1 MRDPRVDKLAAVI
14 LDYTTRVVEGDVV
27 VIRGESLG
35 EPLLAAL
42 FRQSL
47 QRGAHPHLDVWLP
60 DQDEIFFRHASGAQ
74 LEYVSPVLRQF
85 YEEFDVMIRV
95 DAEANTKARSNID
108 AAKQSRWRFA
118 YRNVMQRFLERSA
131 ARELRWCRTL
141 FPTHAYAQDTEM
153 ALSEFEDFVF
163 RACFVDGDGDAVV
176 RWQELSC
183 RQQHLVDWLQGKK
196 EVRLQGEGTDLK
208 LSVEGRTFINC
219 DGGDFNMPDG
229 EIFTGPV
236 ESSVT
241 GHVTF
246 SYPACYSGREVE
258 NVQLWFE
265 EGKVVK
271 AAATKNLAFLQTMLD
286 TDEGARRLGEFA
298 FGLNPAIQLFT
309 KNILFD
315 EKIGGTV
322 HMALGSA
329 YPETGG
335 VNQSA
340 IHWDMICDL
349 RQGGEVY
356 VDGDLFAK
364 DGEIVI

>member
-1 MRDPRVDKLAAVI
+1 MPDPRIDSLAAVI
-14 LDYTTRVVEGDVV
+14 LDYTTRVGKGDIV

-42 FRQSL
+42 YRQSL

-60 DQDEIFFRHASGAQ
+60 DQTESFFRHASGAQ

-108 AAKQSRWRFA
+108 ASKQSRWEYA
-118 YRNVMQRFLERSA
+118 QRNLLQRSLDRSA
-131 ARELRWCRTL
+131 IGEFRWCRTL
-141 FPTHAYAQDTEM
+141 FPTNAYAQDTEM

-163 RACFVDGDGDAVV
+163 QACFVDGEGDAVD
-176 RWQELSC
+176 RWQSLSR
-183 RQQHLVDWLQGKK
+183 RQQRIVDWLQGKK
-196 EVRLQGEGTDLK
+196 EIRLRGEGTDLA

-229 EIFTGPV
+229 EIFTSPV
-236 ESSVT
+236 ETSIN
-241 GHVTF
+241 GHVAF
-246 SYPACYSGREVE
+246 SYPTCYRGREVE

-265 EGKVVK
+265 EGRVVK
-271 AAATKNLAFLQTMLD
+271 AEATKNLAFLRTMLD

-298 FGLNPAIQLFT
+298 FGMNPGIQRFT

-322 HMALGSA
+322 HMALGTA

-335 VNQSA
+335 ANRSA

-349 RQGGEVY
+349 RQGGEVH
-356 VDGDLFAK
+356 VDGELFAK